1 MAQLTSQYLNY
12 ALQSLIVS
20 TLEKDGAVCNF
31 FAKNY
36 DEKETYNGGTGFR
49 KAFKI
54 YNDKIID
61 YHTLLKVL
69 TGEQR
74 ANIRESIPS
83 IDYLNRENTSL
94 LYTYDV
100 KDNGEL
106 DTTTI
111 RSASKEEKT
120 ALDLILNEDPFL
132 INRAIVGEL
141 PAEHFYNSTGN
152 ATTPSIQT
160 SPWMGNS
167 NVEYLYR
174 GIYGDTLRVSD
185 KTFAAPTTKISMH
198 AFETP
203 SPDDSDTSGYSTG
216 SAYIKFTSNSKNV
229 DDDVIV
235 KLEKQDVRV
244 LYTNTDGGTF
254 AYVDSALTGTCKNSA
269 GITLDKKDFYTVDDS
284 KFFKSLKDE
293 EDEPYEYQ
301 IELTSEDIC
310 TLLPKTILGGLAT
323 LVVFKKDSSTQAT
336 ENVKSLTWGPYRL
349 ATTEDDGTK
358 KLQNPVEDCI
368 SSLSEKTTVTKGDI
382 YHLASYPDEAFDSD
396 TSDTDTIRNSSNAP
410 NSIPENLLADTDI
423 IFIGET
429 GGDSSNKANWKILG
443 NAYKAFYIPITSY
456 STTSSF
462 EEIKVNDKLPSY
474 LERTGVYSIL
484 QSLVDIE
491 KIYLADASGLLSGF
505 YEEPYRRDGVLV
517 EDETEVPSTTST
529 VTKWKFVDDVDTA
542 KARGVSIDVGSKYFK
557 GHLLGRGYFDDEPL
571 RLTEGDYTLG
581 EKDNS
586 ICFTRTDDDGKKH
599 LIRKNGN
606 FEYKGKV
613 LLTYDILSNATSSL
627 FNKVQIENFNTFPIR
642 SLDDVVTRADYDGR
656 TYSGAEAKNLLSDD
670 DYSKMVKSGNYKYES
685 ILNYPEKLNALN
697 EDDSGKNIADS
708 EQILKYITDLIGSI
722 NTEDKN
728 SYSLYLDLTDEDG
741 PCVSSR
747 TSYQT
752 TVTKVKVPNFKTD
765 NCGHVKQD
773 GYKDQEIPSTLVNT
787 VPTGGSLGDIYTQ
800 LNKTF
805 AVSYEVKLKG
815 ITSKDI
821 DDANAGKISLSDIKE
836 QEGNAFNFNI
846 KMITPMEVFSTKNHY
861 ITSKFV
867 DVYNGSKSFRSE
879 SKLATSERIIPTG
892 TILVYPEY
900 SKYLPTTMFLL
911 SKTDLGLEVENKD
924 GTTPSRSMVSFV
936 AKRTNSQ
943 PNSVVSFKVTSVREF
958 KPSKIKKVTLK
969 TGDNKYETVDYKY
982 GLYPAYKVN
991 AVQTVTGFETIRVSL
1006 NSTSVTNSQGISF
1019 NFQDIINGVY
1029 SVAAGNERIV
1039 YNYATV
1045 GASSDTNSALKM
1057 VKSVKAI
1064 NRLNALMTAMSSE
1077 EEEEETSSTTTES
1090 SDVEIRTNNLTS
1102 RETSATKNA
1111 SGVESAE
1118 KDIASTKNQAN
1129 PGYGIADA
1137 SNTNFVRG
1145 YSYNKKSNVTITSVS
1160 NTNTSDEEGTVS
1172 MGGSSNIPEATQS
1185 GFNTYYMD
1193 TEDIQRCWSYL
1204 SQDPNKRRSPYNW
1217 VYVDVP
1223 KYSTTSYEYVP
1234 SVSDAYDCYI
1244 YVLEPMTLE
1253 LDSIELYD
1261 QKNNKISFSDISNV
1275 EIIPM
1280 SYPSSFFAVSTL
1292 KDSTN
1297 QTVYQL
1303 KNRKD
1308 VTSLKD
1314 RLIVPGLP
1322 NFTIKED
1329 LLTKYTRGIPM
1340 EPIANMIFSKDS
1352 STNQV
1357 INSILGN
1364 AIYSVLK
1371 SWKLSGLSETAGTV
1385 NSLLLEDFPEMV
1397 KGLVE
1402 AKPVLRKL
1410 SNAGFTVNLGES
1422 QYTITPNDINTIIS
1436 RITDEDVVYK
1446 REYTVT
1452 RDASRGNTE
1461 WLSSLASTSGDD
1473 YQKAFIEEAKNR
1485 LNGIKVEYSRSK
1497 TGVSRPSL
1505 KRIAVEVEK
1514 AFSTSNSLDENLCKT
1529 LDSFF
1534 GNDTKAFLTLGASE
1548 ETDVSDSSLN
1558 LIASENTLTLGN
1570 KINEEFE
1577 SVILEMAL
1585 EVANKKNEAE
1595 INNKV
1600 CPIFSKYLSGQP
1612 TSWSSSVDAIESTV
1626 KTKGKDFK
1634 LLGYSSSLTS
1644 AATYRKLLESI
1655 KNNYRNYYKYS
1666 TQPYYWRRMSF
1677 DRWVRVYALNC
1688 DESEINNYSGF
1699 WDKSSWYWLFS
1710 YRSSYNL
1717 RNRILIDLRNLVYQQ
1732 ITSEIRAIYN
1742 SGSVNMPSISQL
1754 ATYIGEVQSG
1764 ETHFNSTF
1772 GILNE
1777 TPLKDEDDPEV
1788 IGGNF
1793 CVTEIIPYY
1802 DVDTNS
1808 FKALTKFSTVETNTG
1823 YKPKTP
1829 YLSKDPGS
1837 GTTFDVYADTSDEF
1851 ANLARQTFPMYSEPK
1866 SDAKVIVLKGIA
1878 NYVKTALEGTGSDRY
1893 YVKYVKGDS
1902 KVSGRT
1908 NSLYYKRYL
1917 ALNNRLNTAEGTLS
1931 SLLAVY
1937 RNQSA
1942 LNSSDEYAQNVS
1954 ESYADKLAVIPVSRF
1969 SELTWMAP
1977 TKATGTSIAI
1987 PGKFY
1992 YKRELEALRNQIGDQ
2007 CILTCNKCN
2016 VQNSCPFYNPE
2027 EIIKLYCTPAE
2038 TIDLYFKDN
2047 ELDLIAYTEEEETD
2061 ENGNTITKHYP
2072 DVWETST
2079 DGESKSS
2086 IDVDKLKNMHTYY
2099 NDILSKVEGDT
2110 SKSQQFTG
2118 RDIQQVREELEK
2130 NAGTCEFDSVVD
2142 GENLGY
2148 LVGARYGTV
2157 RRNNMMVLANNDES
2171 FTEFGKTANN
2181 PLPTYQYLYDAIYIK
2196 DEETYFNYKTSS
2208 QKYDVA
2214 FETGPAHN
2222 KKHYEGKTRIKIPTS
2237 LKILESASPND
2248 LVYLISDD
2256 KYDDSGNSITP
2267 IVYLGRVKNLQWTIN
2282 MVEEPTRSVQN
2293 EYDSNAYASDIAQ
2306 WCMNYYKGTCVED
2319 PIGDIG
2325 NDPSNPSKPMEEDQ
2339 DQYWMEEIKKKV
2351 IDSDG
2356 TESWITLEGRPR
2368 ENTGYSEP
2376 LMDPEALNE
2385 AKVACGK
2392 PVVAN
2397 YINFIRKFS
2406 IRIYNGDYAGQ
2417 YDEAG
2422 NYLDDS
2428 VWTIPWVKGITSKE
2442 RKSLVDGKYITW
2454 DTQRAALQFM
2464 KTNLRLVVVKNG

>member
-12 ALQSLIVS
+12 ALQSLVVS

-49 KAFKI
+49 KAFKT

-74 ANIRESIPS
+74 ANIRESIPA

-141 PAEHFYNSTGN
+141 PAEHFYNSIGN

-174 GIYGDTLRVSD
+174 GIYGDTLKVSG
-185 KTFAAPTTKISMH
+185 KTFAASTTKISMY

-203 SPDDSDTSGYSTG
+203 SPDDSDTTGYSTG

-229 DDDVIV
+229 DDDVIS

-244 LYTNTDGGTF
+244 LYTTNTDGGTF
-254 AYVDSALTGTCKNSA
+254 AYVDSTLTGTCENSA

-293 EDEPYEYQ
+293 KDESYEYQ

-323 LVVFKKDSSTQAT
+323 LVVFKKDSSAQST
-336 ENVKSLTWGPYRL
+336 ENVKSLTWGPYKL
-349 ATTEDDGTK
+349 ATTNDEGTK
-358 KLQNPVEDCI
+358 KFQDPVKECI
-368 SSLSEKTTVTKGDI
+368 SSQTKVTKGTI
-382 YHLASYPDEAFDSD
+382 YHLASYPDEAYGSD
-396 TSDTDTIRNSSNAP
+396 ATSTIRNSTNV
-410 NSIPENLLADTDI
+410 PESVPKNLLADTDI
-423 IFIGET
+423 IFIGPD
-429 GGDSSNKANWKILG
+429 GDGSNENNWKILG
-443 NAYKAFYIPITSY
+443 SAYKAFYIPVTSY
-456 STTSSF
+456 NTTSSF
-462 EEIKVNDKLPSY
+462 EEIKVNDKLPGY
-474 LERTGVYSIL
+474 LERTGVYNIL
-484 QSLVDIE
+484 QSLADIE

-517 EDETEVPSTTST
+517 EDETEVPSTTNT
-529 VTKWKFVDDVDTA
+529 VTKWKFVNDVDTA

-571 RLTEGDYTLG
+571 RLTAGDYAR
-581 EKDNS
+581 EDNN
-586 ICFTRTDDDGKKH
+586 IYYIHTDESGKKH
-599 LIRKNGN
+599 LIRRNGN

-627 FNKVQIENFNTFPIR
+627 FNKVQIKNFNTFPIR

-656 TYSGAEAKNLLSDD
+656 TYSGSEAKNLLSDD
-670 DYSKMVKSGNYKYES
+670 DYNKMVKSGNYKYES

-697 EDDSGKNIADS
+697 EDDNGKNIADS
-708 EQILKYITDLIGSI
+708 EQILKYLTDLIGSI

-752 TVTKVKVPNFKTD
+752 TVTKVRVPNFKKD
-765 NCGHVKQD
+765 NCGHIKQD

-805 AVSYEVKLKG
+805 AVSYEVRLKS

-911 SKTDLGLEVENKD
+911 SKTDLGLEVEDNGNKE
-924 GTTPSRSMVSFV
+924 TEKESPRRSMVSFV

-958 KPSKIKKVTLK
+958 KPSKIRKVTLK
-969 TGDNKYETVDYKY
+969 TGDNKYETVNYDY
-982 GLYPAYKVN
+982 GLYPIYKVN
-991 AVQTVTGFETIRVSL
+991 AVQKVTGFETIRVSL
-1006 NSTSVTNSQGISF
+1006 NSTTVTNSQGISF
-1019 NFQDIINGVY
+1019 NFRDIINGVY

-1045 GASSDTNSALKM
+1045 GASSDTNSALRT
-1057 VKSVKAI
+1057 VKSVKAV

-1077 EEEEETSSTTTES
+1077 EEAEESVSTTSSS
-1090 SDVEIRTNNLTS
+1090 SDIEIRTNNLTS

-1111 SGVESAE
+1111 SGVESVE
-1118 KDIASTKNQAN
+1118 KDVAATKNQAN

-1145 YSYNKKSNVTITSVS
+1145 YSYNKKSNVTITPVS

-1185 GFNTYYMD
+1185 GFNTYHMN
-1193 TEDIQRCWSYL
+1193 TEAIQRCWYYL
-1204 SQDPNKRRSPYNW
+1204 SQDAGKRRVPYNW

-1253 LDSIELYD
+1253 LDSITLYD

-1292 KDSTN
+1292 KDSTD

-1308 VTSLKD
+1308 VVSLKD

-1322 NFTIKED
+1322 EFTSKED

-1340 EPIANMIFSKDS
+1340 EPIANMIYSKDS

-1357 INSILGN
+1357 ISSILGN

-1410 SNAGFTVNLGES
+1410 SNAGFTINLGES

-1452 RDASRGNTE
+1452 RDTSEDNPK
-1461 WLSSLASTSGDD
+1461 WLDDIPDYTGDD
-1473 YQKAFIEEAKNR
+1473 YQKAFIAEAKTR
-1485 LNGIKVEYSRSK
+1485 LKGIEVNYTKSK
-1497 TGVSRPSL
+1497 TGISRPSL

-1548 ETDVSDSSLN
+1548 ETDVSDSSSLN
-1558 LIASENTLTLGN
+1558 LIASENTLALGN

-1577 SVILEMAL
+1577 SVILSMAL
-1585 EVANKKNEAE
+1585 DVANKKNAE
-1595 INNKV
+1595 TLNSKV
-1600 CPIFSKYLSGQP
+1600 CPIFKEYLNGKPS
-1612 TSWSSSVDAIESTV
+1612 SWSSSVDAIESTV
-1626 KTKGKDFK
+1626 KTVGGGFK
-1634 LLGYSSSLTS
+1634 LLGYSSSN
-1644 AATYRKLLESI
+1644 APYRKLLESI
-1655 KNNYRNYYKYS
+1655 KNNYRSYYKYS

-1677 DRWVRVYALNC
+1677 DNWVRTYALDIN
-1688 DESEINNYSGF
+1688 ESDIDNY
-1699 WDKSSWYWLFS
+1699 WDYRVKSSIYWLFSWLFS

-1717 RNRILIDLRNLVYQQ
+1717 RNRILTDLRNLVYQQ
-1732 ITSEIRAIYN
+1732 ITSEIRAIYS
-1742 SGSVNMPSISQL
+1742 SGSVNMPSMSQL
-1754 ATYIGEVQSG
+1754 ADYVGEIQSG

-1772 GILNE
+1772 GILSDKPV
-1777 TPLKDEDDPEV
+1777 TEDNDPGV
-1788 IGGNF
+1788 VGGKF

-1802 DVDTNS
+1802 NVSLNS
-1808 FKALTKFSTVETNTG
+1808 FIAPTKFSDIETTTG

-1829 YLSKDPGS
+1829 YLNKKNED
-1837 GTTFDVYADTSDEF
+1837 GTTSDGYSDTLDEF
-1851 ANLARQTFPMYSEPK
+1851 ANLARQTFVMYSEPK

-1917 ALNNRLNTAEGTLS
+1917 ALNNRMNTAEGTLS
-1931 SLLAVY
+1931 ALLTVY

-2007 CILTCNKCN
+2007 CVLTCNKCN

-2061 ENGNTITKHYP
+2061 EDGNIVKKNYP

-2086 IDVDKLKNMHTYY
+2086 IDVDKLKNIHTYY

-2130 NAGTCEFDSVVD
+2130 NVGTCEFDPVVD

-2157 RRNNMMVLANNDES
+2157 RRNNMMVLANNDDS
-2171 FTEFGKTANN
+2171 FTEFGKTTSN
-2181 PLPTYQYLYDAIYIK
+2181 PLPTYQYLYDAVYIK

-2208 QKYDVA
+2208 QKYDVS

-2256 KYDDSGNSITP
+2256 KYDDKGNSITP
-2267 IVYLGRVKNLQWTIN
+2267 IIYLGRVKNLQWTIN
-2282 MVEEPTRSVQN
+2282 MVEEPTRSIQN
-2293 EYDSNAYASDIAQ
+2293 EYDSNVYASDIAQ

-2325 NDPSNPSKPMEEDQ
+2325 NDPGNPSKPIEEDQ

-2351 IDSDG
+2351 TDSDG

-2422 NYLDDS
+2422 NYLDDN